1 MVTNEELEA
10 HFRAIGWTIETV
22 MGQDNLPYIVI
33 RDYVIASGSFAGRTC
48 DVAIQ
53 RTSSVPYQAPAAI
66 HTRPILIPIG
76 QYKTF
81 VSRLGPEWEYW
92 SRLVREQTPRG
103 MVAHIAT
110 VFNEV

>member
-1 MVTNEELEA
+1 MTNEELEA
-10 HFRAIGWTIETV
+10 HFGAIDWTIETV
-22 MGQDNLPYIVI
+22 IGQDNLPYIVI
-33 RDYVIASGSFAGRTC
+33 RDYVIASGSFAGCTC

-76 QYKTF
+76 QRNTL
-81 VSRLGPEWEYW
+81 VSGIGPEWEYW

-110 VFNEV
+110 VFSEV